1 MSPDGQQEKHRMK
14 TYEIVVAALAIIA
27 LVATIG
33 ATTAM
38 VIGLI

>member
-1 MSPDGQQEKHRMK
+1 MK